1 MGRSGSMR
9 SVASHPGFIITLLI
23 AIAGWF
29 AAFIGQCV
37 TEAKYQAQAESP
49 GSAVG
54 VQWFGIFLQLIM
66 IISVLVTLAGDSV
79 ARNRFQISVFLAI
92 TVVFA
97 VFGVNSGI
105 FAESS
110 YQLAIGAGWILLAMV
125 DILWLLYFSAEEDA
139 AVSRIFSRAQFTRGS
154 TRQPSMQ
161 NANRQSMTQAGSGA
175 SFQGASSFVG
185 GGKGSLGQG
194 PAGISVGDL
203 SQGGDAQHSPNSFG
217 EGSREPEF
225 LLKAR
230 ALYSYS
236 ASPDD
241 PNEISF
247 SKGEVLDILDN
258 SGKWWQARKADG
270 TRGII
275 PSNYMVLT

>member
-1 MGRSGSMR
+1 MGRTGSIR
-9 SVASHPGFIITLLI
+9 SVASHPGFIVTLLV

-29 AAFIGQCV
+29 AAFIGHQS
-37 TEAKYQAQAESP
+37 QAESP

-54 VQWFGIFLQLIM
+54 VQWFGIFLQLVM
-66 IISVLVTLAGDSV
+66 LVSVVVTLAGDSV
-79 ARNRFQISVFLAI
+79 ARNRFQISIFLAI

-110 YQLAIGAGWILLAMV
+110 YQLAIGAGWIMLAMV
-125 DILWLLYFSAEEDA
+125 DILWLLYFTAEEDA
-139 AVSRIFSRAQFTRGS
+139 AVARIFNAGARGQFTRGS

-161 NANRQSMTQAGSGA
+161 NGNRASMTQTGSAA
-175 SFQGASSFVG
+175 SYQGAQSLTG
-185 GGKGSLGQG
+185 AKGSNPGNG

-203 SQGGDAQHSPNSFG
+203 SQGGDGQHSPNSFG
-217 EGSREPEF
+217 DSGREPEF

-247 SKGEVLDILDN
+247 SKGEVLEILDN

>member
-1 MGRSGSMR
+1 MR
-9 SVASHPGFIITLLI
+9 SVASHPGFIVTLLV
-23 AIAGWF
+23 AVAGWF

-66 IISVLVTLAGDSV
+66 IICVVVTLAGDSV

-105 FAESS
+105 FADSS

-139 AVSRIFSRAQFTRGS
+139 AVARIFSAGARGQFTRGS

-161 NANRQSMTQAGSGA
+161 NSQPRGSMTQTGSA
-175 SFQGASSFVG
+175 VSYQGAQSFTGKNG
-185 GGKGSLGQG
+185 GPGTG

-203 SQGGDAQHSPNSFG
+203 SQGGDAGQHSPNSFG
-217 EGSREPEF
+217 ENGREPEF

-247 SKGEVLDILDN
+247 SKGEVLEILDN